1 MTSVPSTSGHATASG
16 TMWAMESTDRQI
28 LALLES
34 NGRMSWTDLG
44 RETGL
49 STSAAQ
55 QRVRRLEAKGII
67 TGYHADIDPV
77 SIDAGVT
84 AFILIRPVDPARD
97 EQIPAA
103 LCQMPAVRDC
113 HSVAGSASYLI
124 RVQVAS
130 PHHLD
135 QLLNRIRKE
144 CRCSTETTVVLDTVF
159 EARPL
164 LAGQAGPQSDDAEGS
179 DPAAN
184 RQ

>member
-1 MTSVPSTSGHATASG
+1 
-16 TMWAMESTDRQI
+16 MESTDRQI

-55 QRVRRLEAKGII
+55 QRVRRMEAKGII
-67 TGYHADIDPV
+67 KGYHADIDPV
-77 SIDAGVT
+77 AIDAGVT
-84 AFILIRPVDPARD
+84 AFILIRPVDPALD
-97 EQIPAA
+97 DQIPPV
-103 LCQMPAVRDC
+103 LRELSAVRDC

-135 QLLNRIRKE
+135 QLLNQIRKS

-159 EARPL
+159 DARPL
-164 LAGQAGPQSDDAEGS
+164 VSDQLDDAEPGS
-179 DPAAN
+179 ERAAAGGTDAD
-184 RQ
+184 QGVTEQ